1 MITLVEDRFDDI
13 GAEITNNDKRIE
25 IDLMG
30 RNWKK
35 VHKEILDEDDANRDL
50 ENDKLSMYILIY

>member
-1 MITLVEDRFDDI
+1 MKTLVEDRFNDI

-25 IDLMG
+25 IDLMR

-35 VHKEILDEDDANRDL
+35 VHKEILDEDDTNRDL